1 VSSTLTQLTRNSPR
15 LYIHSGAPAISRP
28 ICRVPS
34 VWKDPIQPAGRPVV
48 SRTALVLNAK
58 TEVPWKKYRSTF
70 SGICYEH
77 VPNCWGSVFKPPEPY
92 KGWPPELC
100 YDLNGMSYKKGPS
113 PDVPCYARTFLER
126 LVGNFGAPATYH
138 PDEVVVR
145 GNCYIPSQSDD
156 TVPLL
161 SDY

>member
-1 VSSTLTQLTRNSPR
+1 MSRSQCLERPDSTGWET
-15 LYIHSGAPAISRP
+15 SGIQNG
-28 ICRVPS
+28 PS
-34 VWKDPIQPAGRPVV
+34 IKCQDRSAM
-48 SRTALVLNAK
+48 
-58 TEVPWKKYRSTF
+58 EKYRSTF
-70 SGICYEH
+70 SGICYKH

-100 YDLNGMSYKKGPS
+100 YVLNGMSYKKGPS
-113 PDVPCYARTFLER
+113 PDVSCYARTFLER
-126 LVGNFGAPATYH
+126 LVGNFGAPAAYH